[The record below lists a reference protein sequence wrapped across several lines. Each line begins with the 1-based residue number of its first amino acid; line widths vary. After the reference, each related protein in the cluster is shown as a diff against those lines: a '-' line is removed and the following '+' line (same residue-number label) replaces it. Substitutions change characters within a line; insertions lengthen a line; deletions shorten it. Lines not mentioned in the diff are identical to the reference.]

1 MAQTNTTKPKRRTYS
16 KELKAYLVEQALTG
30 KRSIASLAQGHGI
43 NPNLLQKW
51 IKSVRDEKIA
61 ATLSQPLASSN
72 IETNLIDHGSEPAF
86 LPVILQ
92 HKTKHEITPQA
103 TAFAPTLTGIQLQIP
118 KHNGTPITLSIAQI
132 DTHSLIELLR
142 GLQWYKSTKSGYP
155 RQPWTCEVA
164 ATNYSPLSYSITQ
177 ASAHIV
183 PTYFT
188 TKQAPG

>member
-16 KELKAYLVEQALTG
+16 KELNAYLVEQALTG
-30 KRSIASLAQGHGI
+30 KRSITNLAQGHGI

-142 GLQWYKSTKSGYP
+142 GLQ
-155 RQPWTCEVA
+155 
-164 ATNYSPLSYSITQ
+164 
-177 ASAHIV
+177 
-183 PTYFT
+183 
-188 TKQAPG
+188 

>member
-1 MAQTNTTKPKRRTYS
+1 MAQIYTTKPKRRTYS

-30 KRSIASLAQGHGI
+30 ERSIASLAQGHGI

-51 IKSVRDEKIA
+51 IKAARDEKIA

-72 IETNLIDHGSEPAF
+72 IETNLIDHEPAF

-142 GLQWYKSTKSGYP
+142 GLQ
-155 RQPWTCEVA
+155 
-164 ATNYSPLSYSITQ
+164 
-177 ASAHIV
+177 
-183 PTYFT
+183 
-188 TKQAPG
+188 

>member
-30 KRSIASLAQGHGI
+30 KRSIANLAQGHGI

-142 GLQWYKSTKSGYP
+142 GLLL
-155 RQPWTCEVA
+155 TCHNILGKPA
-164 ATNYSPLSYSITQ
+164 LLKCYSPNICVWV
-177 ASAHIV
+177 A
-183 PTYFT
+183 TYFILVSLRCCL
-188 TKQAPG
+188 GICLGC

>member
-1 MAQTNTTKPKRRTYS
+1 MAQTDTTKPKRRTYS

-30 KRSIASLAQGHGI
+30 QRSIANLAQGHGI

-51 IKSVRDEKIA
+51 IKATRDEKIA
-61 ATLSQPLASSN
+61 ATLAQALSNSN
-72 IETNLIDHGSEPAF
+72 IETNLIEHEPAF
-86 LPVILQ
+86 LPITLQ

-142 GLQWYKSTKSGYP
+142 GLQ
-155 RQPWTCEVA
+155 
-164 ATNYSPLSYSITQ
+164 
-177 ASAHIV
+177 
-183 PTYFT
+183 
-188 TKQAPG
+188 

>member
-61 ATLSQPLASSN
+61 ATLAQALSNSN
-72 IETNLIDHGSEPAF
+72 IETNLIEHEPAF
-86 LPVILQ
+86 LPITLQ

-142 GLQWYKSTKSGYP
+142 GLQ
-155 RQPWTCEVA
+155 
-164 ATNYSPLSYSITQ
+164 
-177 ASAHIV
+177 
-183 PTYFT
+183 
-188 TKQAPG
+188 